1 MNALLYEC
9 RPLSLYSFFPLS
21 RRVWGPTA
29 RKTKPYDGHFA
40 LRVLA
45 ESLKLFLC
53 ADNATQKWPIKGRVT
68 LGDCGLRLEWIGQW
82 SRDGVDDN
90 VSGLV

>member
-1 MNALLYEC
+1 MLYFMNVVC
-9 RPLSLYSFFPLS
+9 SPCVLSFPLS

-29 RKTKPYDGHFA
+29 SKTKPYNGHFA

-68 LGDCGLRLEWIGQW
+68 LGDCGLRLEWMGQW